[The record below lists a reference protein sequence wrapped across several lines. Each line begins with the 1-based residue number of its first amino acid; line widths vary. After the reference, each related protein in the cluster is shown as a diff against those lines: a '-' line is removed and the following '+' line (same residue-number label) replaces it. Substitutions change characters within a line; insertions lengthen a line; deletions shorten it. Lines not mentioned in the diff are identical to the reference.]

1 MRDGDTMFAL
11 ATGRGPQTSDLT
23 ALGAATVEVTAR
35 AVLRAAE
42 AATGLGGVP
51 SISELAHG

>member
-1 MRDGDTMFAL
+1 MFAM

-23 ALGAATVEVTAR
+23 ALGAASVEVTAR

-42 AATGLGGVP
+42 TATGLGGVP
-51 SISELAHG
+51 SIGEINHG